1 MLDSEY
7 PVAIVT
13 SCSLPLA
20 HARLVAAALPVPAT
34 LVTPEL
40 TSRGKPD
47 PAPYLLAARLLG
59 AAPRDCVV
67 LEDAP
72 AGVAAGLAAGMT
84 LIAVLSTHHRDELP
98 GAHAY
103 LTDLRDL
110 PTALREP
117 RSA

>member
-1 MLDSEY
+1 MLDERQAADTTGVVARPGVRELLDSEY

-59 AAPRDCVV
+59 AAPKTVWCSKTRPRASPPDSQ
-67 LEDAP
+67 P
-72 AGVAAGLAAGMT
+72 A
-84 LIAVLSTHHRDELP
+84 
-98 GAHAY
+98 
-103 LTDLRDL
+103 
-110 PTALREP
+110 
-117 RSA
+117 